1 MPRPIAFAS
10 LAAAFLLTPLAAMA
24 GEVECHA
31 NKEYAVAVQSDDE
44 DAGAQ
49 FAVTA
54 LRGKKKPASCR
65 FDADKADLVIG
76 EPGDPLW
83 YGDQSGKYLILTR
96 STGPQGDLVVYDL
109 STGKAVLDVPAD
121 EYEVSGNTLAFWE
134 RTGEATAE
142 NCPGF
147 AENQANGMGSAVVER
162 KQLDLKSL
170 KIDKTGEERCDATQ

>member
-1 MPRPIAFAS
+1 MPRPITFAS
-10 LAAAFLLTPLAAMA
+10 LAAACLLAPLPVFA

-31 NKEYAVAVQSDDE
+31 NKEYAVAVQSYDE

-54 LRGKKKPASCR
+54 LKGKKKPASCR

-83 YGDQSGKYLILTR
+83 YGDQTGKYLILTR

-109 STGKAVLDVPAD
+109 STGKSVLDVPAD
-121 EYEVSGNTLAFWE
+121 EYEVSGGKLAFWE

-142 NCPGF
+142 NCPSF
-147 AENQANGMGSAVVER
+147 AENQANGMGSAVAER

-170 KIDKTGEERCDATQ
+170 KISKTGEERCDATQ